1 MPSVTSPSIRDSFH
15 PKGLCGPVR
24 RGSQGDPS
32 PLTTAQLSPAG
43 LTQCLLPSCE
53 VLGKWLIKCESQGRG
68 QAPQVVCCWVLFLAV
83 GISRRWASL
92 GGSTCW
98 LSLLSFPRKL
108 SWGCFP

>member
-68 QAPQVVCCWVLFLAV
+68 A
-83 GISRRWASL
+83 GTS
-92 GGSTCW
+92 GG
-98 LSLLSFPRKL
+98 LLRGPVPS
-108 SWGCFP
+108 SWHL